1 MNLGQQ
7 PMGYE
12 LPQDIT
18 LEEAA
23 MLYDT
28 IAEGIRANLEDAK
41 AESKAEGKAE
51 LLTDVVAHM
60 FPEQTDAFQQYL
72 TSRSPE
78 AWPDMSALL
87 SWTGTGDELMEWLDG
102 QESS

>member
-12 LPQDIT
+12 LPQGIT

-41 AESKAEGKAE
+41 AE

-72 TSRSPE
+72 ASRSPE
-78 AWPDMSALL
+78 AWPDMSVLL
-87 SWTGTGDELMEWLDG
+87 SWTGTGDELMEWLDR
-102 QESS
+102 QEPS

>member
-23 MLYDT
+23 KLYDT

-41 AESKAEGKAE
+41 AE
-51 LLTDVVAHM
+51 LLNDVVAHM

-72 TSRSPE
+72 ASRSLE
-78 AWPDMSALL
+78 AWPDVPALL
-87 SWTGTGDELMEWLDG
+87 SWTGAGAELMEWLDG
-102 QESS
+102 QEPS